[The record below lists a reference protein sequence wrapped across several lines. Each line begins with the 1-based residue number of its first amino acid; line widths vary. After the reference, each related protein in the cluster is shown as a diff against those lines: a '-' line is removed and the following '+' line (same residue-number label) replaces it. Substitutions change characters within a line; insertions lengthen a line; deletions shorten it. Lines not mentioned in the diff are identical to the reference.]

1 MGAFFTEPIM
11 GSGGVIVPPPTY
23 YEKIQAVIRKHDLLL
38 VADEVITAFGRTGN
52 MFGTTTMGLEP
63 DMLVCAKGLSSAY
76 IPISALMVNARVFDV
91 IAEESDSVGVFGLS
105 FTYSGHPV
113 SAAVAR
119 ETLRI
124 YEDEDI
130 VGHVR
135 AMEPHFMGGLEALLE
150 HPLVGEVRGKG
161 LVAGVELVRDKETGE
176 AFDPAMGVGD
186 YCNQRAEEHGLIV
199 RAIGDTISFCP
210 PLIIN
215 KDEIAEM
222 ITRFKRALDDTLAML
237 RDQGKID
244 V

>member
-1 MGAFFTEPIM
+1 
-11 GSGGVIVPPPTY
+11 VPPPTY
-23 YEKIQAVIRKHDLLL
+23 YERIQAVIRKHDLLL

-76 IPISALMVNARVFDV
+76 IPISALMVNARVFDA
-91 IAEESDSVGVFGLS
+91 IAEESDRVGVFGLS

-119 ETLRI
+119 EALRI
-124 YEDEDI
+124 YSEEDI

-135 AMEPHFMGGLEALLE
+135 AMEPHFMGGLRELMD

-161 LVAGVELVRDKETGE
+161 LVAGVELVQNKATGA
-176 AFDPAMGVGD
+176 AFDPGLGIGP
-186 YCNQRAEEHGLIV
+186 YCNQRAEDHGLIV

-215 KDEIAEM
+215 REEIEEM
-222 ITRFKRALDDTLAML
+222 IVRFRKALDDTLEML
-237 RDQGKID
+237 RSEGHFAAE
-244 V
+244 